1 MSIELIKD
9 FSQHEHILS
18 NKLHFSKDYLELF
31 VKKDNENSCFILWKK
46 KSNYIIIPIILREIN
61 YLGYQLDELYYD
73 FESPY
78 GYAGILCSES
88 ISSDDIKVFNSSLI
102 QLCKKENI
110 VAGFLRSN
118 IDQIF
123 IDDFGFT
130 VDRDIITLNLDQDY
144 SDIWTNSFHS
154 KLRNVIRKG
163 IKENLEFEFV
173 QELSCDNVDDFK
185 KIYFETMSRV
195 GANNYYFFS
204 DFFFKKLL
212 KTIREKLKLAIV
224 KNNSGALLASAF
236 FLEDENDV
244 YYFLSGSSILA
255 DNSVVPFLLSETI
268 KYYSKKK
275 RRIILG
281 GGLSNNENDSLYKFK
296 KKFSKTSTKFYISKK
311 IFNLNIYNLLI
322 HQFEQNSGNNINNN
336 LLRYRNYEKH

>member
-1 MSIELIKD
+1 MSIKLIKD
-9 FSQHEHILS
+9 LSEENILI
-18 NKLHFSKDYLELF
+18 NKLYFSKNYLELF
-31 VKKDNENSCFILWKK
+31 VKKTNENNYFILWKK

-61 YLGYQLDELYYD
+61 YLGFQLDKLYYD

-78 GYAGILCSES
+78 GYSGILCSES
-88 ISSDDIKVFNSSLI
+88 ISSDDVKIFNSSLI
-102 QLCKKENI
+102 KLCEKENI

-130 VDRDIITLNLDQDY
+130 FDRDIIILSLDQDY
-144 SDIWTNSFHS
+144 NDIWTNSFHS

-163 IKENLEFEFV
+163 LKKNLVFEFV
-173 QELSCDNVDDFK
+173 QELSSKNIDDFK

-195 GANNYYFFS
+195 NAKNYYFFS
-204 DFFFKKLL
+204 DLFFKKLL
-212 KTIREKLKLAIV
+212 KKNSKNIKLARV
-224 KNNSGALLASAF
+224 KNNSGVLLASAF
-236 FLEDENDV
+236 FLEDKDDV
-244 YYFLSGSSILA
+244 YYFLSGSTILA

-268 KYYSKKK
+268 KYYANKKN
-275 RRIILG
+275 RLILG

-311 IFNLNIYNLLI
+311 IFNHKIYNLLI
-322 HQFEQNSGNNINNN
+322 RQYDQNSSNNNDNN
-336 LLRYRNYEKH
+336 LLRYRDYEKN